1 MLPIEATDPTL
12 PIERNDPCEAR
23 DSAESR
29 DHSDSQDRELTSPS
43 VAPAGPDGD
52 PPGRGV
58 PAGRATGHRDRPV
71 PVARETADGRG
82 MSIHAVAE
90 DRQATSDAQVIAE
103 LAAGALESIARI
115 HAAGLAEVV
124 DIAEN
129 PAAVRDEPQAE
140 EVVEVR
146 AETPVQ
152 AESPVEAETPVQVEA
167 ETPVQVE
174 AEATEE
180 EPVTAEF
187 ATPAGA
193 DVVQPVEALRAVPQA
208 TRGRHLSEAETTE
221 FAAQRAA

>member
-1 MLPIEATDPTL
+1 
-12 PIERNDPCEAR
+12 
-23 DSAESR
+23 
-29 DHSDSQDRELTSPS
+29 
-43 VAPAGPDGD
+43 
-52 PPGRGV
+52 
-58 PAGRATGHRDRPV
+58 
-71 PVARETADGRG
+71 

-152 AESPVEAETPVQVEA
+152 AESPVEAETPVQAEA
-167 ETPVQVE
+167 EV
-174 AEATEE
+174 TEE